1 MLVNQPLLLQACL
14 DGKFGT
20 IFEYGGAVFV
30 KLDLSIC
37 WEKQRRVSFLS

>member
-20 IFEYGGAVFV
+20 IFEYGRSCVCEAGFIY
-30 KLDLSIC
+30 LLG
-37 WEKQRRVSFLS
+37 

>member
-20 IFEYGGAVFV
+20 IFEQSRKLNIKLSRGG
-30 KLDLSIC
+30 LCSGN
-37 WEKQRRVSFLS
+37 KQGGG